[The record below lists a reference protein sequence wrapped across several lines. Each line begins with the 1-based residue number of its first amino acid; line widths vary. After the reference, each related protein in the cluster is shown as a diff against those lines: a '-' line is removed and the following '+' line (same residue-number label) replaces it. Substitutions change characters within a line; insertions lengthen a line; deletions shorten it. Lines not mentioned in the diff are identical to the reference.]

1 MARKDYDAAV
11 EDMSLATSLSSDPVK
26 FFHFAQANL
35 LAGNDQAALKA
46 WDKAQKLGFK
56 KEKLPIL
63 EQKNF
68 EQIKSDIEGLRTQN
82 AKL

>member
-11 EDMSLATSLSSDPVK
+11 EDMSLATSLSNDPVK
-26 FFHFAQANL
+26 FYHFAKANL

-46 WDKAQKLGFK
+46 WERAQKLGFT
-56 KEKLPIL
+56 KEKLPVL
-63 EQKNF
+63 ERPDYDQVKGG
-68 EQIKSDIEGLRTQN
+68 IEGLRTQN

>member
-1 MARKDYDAAV
+1 MARKDYEAAV
-11 EDMSLATSLSSDPVK
+11 EDMSLATSLSNDPVK

-35 LAGNDQAALKA
+35 GAGNDQAALKA
-46 WDKAQKLGFK
+46 WERAQKLGFK

-68 EQIKSDIEGLRTQN
+68 DQIKSEIEGLRTQN